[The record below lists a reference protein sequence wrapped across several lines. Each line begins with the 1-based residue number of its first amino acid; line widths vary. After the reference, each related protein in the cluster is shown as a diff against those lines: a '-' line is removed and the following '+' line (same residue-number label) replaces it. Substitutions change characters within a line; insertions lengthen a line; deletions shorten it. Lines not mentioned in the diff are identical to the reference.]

1 MGSMWLLILLLLA
14 VVFIIITTTK
24 LNLHPFLS
32 LLLAAFGYG
41 ILSGKMSLGEV
52 VKSVNAG
59 FGGTIGYIG
68 IVILAGAVIGTFL
81 EKSTGAYS
89 IAESILK
96 VVGSKN
102 IPLAMGIIGYI
113 VSIPVFCD
121 SAFVILSPLAKA
133 LSRKANLSL
142 AVSAIALSLGLYAT
156 HTMVPPTPGPI
167 AAAGLLGADL
177 GLVIL
182 WGALVSIIALAASWL
197 FAIRFAA
204 RIFISPDSESLEQ
217 EPQTQPAEAPSALKS
232 VVPIFLPI
240 FLILAKSISDFPSH
254 PFGQGDAAAI
264 IGFLGEPVVALLL
277 GVFFS
282 FLLPKKLTREMVSAS
297 GWVGQAVVAGAT
309 IIIITGCGGAFGK
322 VLQNSGIADVVE
334 GYLGQSVKLSIW
346 LPFIIAAALKT
357 AQGSS
362 TVAIITT
369 ATITAPLLG
378 TLGLETPTARALVV
392 VAIGAG
398 SMVVSHAND
407 SYFWV
412 VTGLSKMTVKQG
424 YKLQTLG
431 TLIEGGV
438 AAITL
443 WIISVIVL

>member
-1 MGSMWLLILLLLA
+1 MWLLILLLLA
-14 VVFIIITTTK
+14 VVFIIIATTK
-24 LNLHPFLS
+24 LNLHPFLA
-32 LLLAAFGYG
+32 LLIAAFGYG
-41 ILSGKMSLGEV
+41 IFCGRMSLGQIVE
-52 VKSVNAG
+52 SVNTG

-81 EKSTGAYS
+81 EKTGGAYKL
-89 IAESILK
+89 AESTLK
-96 VVGSKN
+96 LVGSRN
-102 IPLAMGIIGYI
+102 VPLAMGIIGYI

-133 LSRKANLSL
+133 LSRKVKISL
-142 AVSAIALSLGLYAT
+142 AASAVALSLGLYAT
-156 HTMVPPTPGPI
+156 HTMVPPTPGPV
-167 AAAGLLGADL
+167 AAAGLLEADL

-182 WGALVSIIALAASWL
+182 WGSLVSVIALAAGWL
-197 FAIRFAA
+197 FAIKFAA
-204 RIFISPDSESLEQ
+204 KVYISPDSESAADDSQ
-217 EPQTQPAEAPSALKS
+217 KHTAEAPSALRS

-240 FLILAKSISDFPSH
+240 VLIVARSIGEFPTH
-254 PFGQGDAAAI
+254 PFGQGNVAAFISFARQ
-264 IGFLGEPVVALLL
+264 PVVALLV
-277 GVFFS
+277 GVFFA
-282 FLLPKKLTREMVSAS
+282 FLLPKKLTKEMLSAS
-297 GWVGQAVVAGAT
+297 GWVGQAVVAAAT

-322 VLQNSGIADVVE
+322 VLQNSGISDAVGE
-334 GYLGQSVKLSIW
+334 YLGKNANLSIW

-369 ATITAPLLG
+369 AGIVAPLLG
-378 TLGLETPTARALVV
+378 TLGLETLTARALAV

-412 VTGLSKMTVKQG
+412 VTGLSKMSVKQG
-424 YKLQTLG
+424 YRLQTLG
-431 TLIEGGV
+431 TFIEGGA

-443 WIISVIVL
+443 WIISLIVL